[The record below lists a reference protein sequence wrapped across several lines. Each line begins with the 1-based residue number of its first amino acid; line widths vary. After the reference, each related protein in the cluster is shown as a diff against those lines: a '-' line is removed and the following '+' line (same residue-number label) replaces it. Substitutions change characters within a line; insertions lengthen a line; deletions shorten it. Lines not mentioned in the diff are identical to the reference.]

1 MLGRRARRRST
12 ARAAGR
18 RTVGRQSAGSR
29 RAAGG
34 RRGRRRGRRRG
45 GIRPRVDAARRR
57 GRLPI
62 GVRDAGQARRADAR
76 VSPGQRQ
83 SVIRRAE
90 GHAAQIADGEPLTR
104 RVAALE
110 APHARG
116 KCKEKNRARARR
128 PRSPAARPLVRKTDI
143 LCEANANANASAGA
157 AANAGGPAA
166 HHVAG
171 HARGARGRC
180 RPNGRRAR
188 CAPERGITRATT
200 ALPASRRS
208 ARAIRARA
216 LPNSDAC

>member
-1 MLGRRARRRST
+1 MLGRRAQRRST

-18 RTVGRQSAGSR
+18 RAT
-29 RAAGG
+29 GG
-34 RRGRRRGRRRG
+34 RRGRRRG

-76 VSPGQRQ
+76 VSSGQRQ

-90 GHAAQIADGEPLTR
+90 GRAAQIADGEPLTR

-157 AANAGGPAA
+157 AANTGGPAA

>member
-1 MLGRRARRRST
+1 MPPAHARAPRST
-12 ARAAGR
+12 ALDGARGRASGN
-18 RTVGRQSAGSR
+18 R
-29 RAAGG
+29 RATGG

-62 GVRDAGQARRADAR
+62 SVRDAGQARRADAR

-90 GHAAQIADGEPLTR
+90 GRAAQIADGEPLTR

-143 LCEANANANASAGA
+143 LCEANANANANASAGA

-188 CAPERGITRATT
+188 CAPERGITRATA

-208 ARAIRARA
+208 ARAIRAHA

>member
-18 RTVGRQSAGSR
+18 RATGGQPAGSR

-34 RRGRRRGRRRG
+34 RRGRRRG

-143 LCEANANANASAGA
+143 LCEANANASAGA